1 MSKHNQFPIP
11 PRYRGAEAVAACK
24 SKACE
29 QAKSFLSRWDM
40 RSGGAL
46 LGPTRCGK
54 SVVAGLSGD
63 RAAAKLGEGS
73 QTWTKWIRADYLT
86 RMIHERSGG
95 EMVNELKLA
104 RVLIIDEMGY
114 ERFPELCLEVIGDRH
129 DNQRPVIITSGMR
142 VKEFAARY
150 SDATLAR
157 IAEIGNGIIVDCW
170 GDK

>member
-11 PRYRGAEAVAACK
+11 ERYRGPAAIDACK
-24 SKACE
+24 TKTCE
-29 QAKSFLSRWDM
+29 QAKTFVRKWDGK
-40 RSGGAL
+40 SGGAI

-54 SVVAGLSGD
+54 SLVAGLAGD

-73 QTWTKWIRADYLT
+73 ATWTKWIRADYLT
-86 RMIHERSGG
+86 RMIHERQGG
-95 EMVNELKLA
+95 EMVHELKIA

-142 VKEFAARY
+142 VEDFAKRY

-157 IAEIGNGIIVDCW
+157 IAEIGNGLIVDCW
-170 GDK
+170 GKP